1 MIEEQAVV
9 IRTEGE
15 QAFLEIQ
22 RNQPCGFCGAT
33 QGCGISMWSRIF
45 ASRRNTFSSY
55 NQLQV
60 KVGERVVIGVEE
72 NALLMGSLV
81 AYAAPLLILCVGAL
95 IGSNLAETQAS
106 KDLYAAL
113 GALLGLVLGL
123 ISVRVYTAAQ
133 HGLGRYQPI
142 MLRRA

>member
-1 MIEEQAVV
+1 
-9 IRTEGE
+9 
-15 QAFLEIQ
+15 
-22 RNQPCGFCGAT
+22 
-33 QGCGISMWSRIF
+33 
-45 ASRRNTFSSY
+45 
-55 NQLQV
+55 
-60 KVGERVVIGVEE
+60 
-72 NALLMGSLV
+72 MGSLV

>member
-22 RNQPCGFCGAT
+22 RNQPCGLCGAT
-33 QGCGISMWSRIF
+33 QGCGISLWSRIF
-45 ASRRNTFSSY
+45 SSRRNTFSSH
-55 NQLQV
+55 NQLDV
-60 KVGERVVIGVEE
+60 KPGERVVVGVEE
-72 NALLMGSLV
+72 GALLTGSLV
-81 AYAAPLLILCVGAL
+81 AYALPLLLLCIGAL
-95 IGSNLAETQAS
+95 LGSNLAETQAG

-113 GALLGLVLGL
+113 GALLGLFVGL
-123 ISVRVYTAAQ
+123 ASVRVYTAAQ
-133 HGLGRYQPI
+133 RTRGRYQPV